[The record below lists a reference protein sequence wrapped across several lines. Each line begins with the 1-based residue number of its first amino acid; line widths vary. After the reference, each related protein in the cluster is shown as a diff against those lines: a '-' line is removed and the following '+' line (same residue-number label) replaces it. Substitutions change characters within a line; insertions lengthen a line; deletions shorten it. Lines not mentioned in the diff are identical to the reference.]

1 MKSNNNQFN
10 TGDILK
16 TDNLIYIVTEVLS
29 GRLRLQIATHDVTDY
44 YYHEHENYTKKA
56 INKWIKD
63 KEMTHYTS
71 KQITEYDVSVGDLF
85 VTPKNNIC
93 TVVKTEEELL
103 SFEWYNHT
111 TVAYQT
117 SKCDRRMVNHW
128 IEEGQLSLI
137 KVRQ

>member
-16 TDNLIYIVTEVLS
+16 TDNLIYVVTEVLR

-44 YYHEHENYTKKA
+44 YYYEHENYTKKA

-71 KQITEYDVSVGDLF
+71 KQITEYNVSVGDLF

-111 TVAYQT
+111 TVAHQT